1 MTKQSANQQIK
12 ARRLGPKGQQ
22 QIDWCAPT
30 EVPIGMVY
38 NQTPHAVMMA
48 TPEDLHDFALGF
60 ALSEGVINQAN
71 ELEKI
76 DIHPLKGG
84 IELHMR
90 IPDKRAERLELHGQR
105 RAHFG
110 RAGCG
115 LCGVDRLEDAIRPLP
130 QLADT
135 DLRLPYDLAGKAA
148 SALAEAQPLRRANKS
163 VHGAAWVDG
172 DGQVM
177 MVREDIG
184 RHNALD
190 KLIGAGASGGAD
202 FDSGFALL
210 SSRCTF
216 ELAQKCAL
224 VGIRALLTLSAP
236 SASAVDT
243 AKRANLALASW
254 DRRTG
259 SLVVFSG
266 ASWVA

>member
-1 MTKQSANQQIK
+1 MTEQSANQQIR
-12 ARRLGPKGQQ
+12 AVRLGPKGQQ
-22 QIDWCAPT
+22 NIDWCAPN
-30 EVPIGMVY
+30 ERPIGMVY

-60 ALSEGVINQAN
+60 ALCEGVINHQS
-71 ELEKI
+71 ELEDVI
-76 DIHPLKGG
+76 IHPLKGG

-90 IPDKRAERLELHGQR
+90 IPDKRAERLALHGQH

-130 QLADT
+130 QLPDT
-135 DLRLPYDLAGKAA
+135 DLRLSYALAGKAA

-172 DGQVM
+172 DGQIL

-190 KLIGAGASGGAD
+190 KMIGAVARQNVD
-202 FDSGFALL
+202 FGCGFALL

-224 VGIRALLTLSAP
+224 AGIQTLLTLSAP
-236 SASAVDT
+236 SASAVET
-243 AKRANLALASW
+243 AKRANIALASW

-266 ASWVA
+266 NVWSG

>member
-1 MTKQSANQQIK
+1 MAEQTANQQIK
-12 ARRLGPKGQQ
+12 AVRLGPDGQQ
-22 QIDWCAPT
+22 DIDWCAPN
-30 EVPIGMVY
+30 ELPIGMVY

-48 TPEDLHDFALGF
+48 TPEGLHDFALGF
-60 ALSEGVINQAN
+60 ALSEGVINQAE
-71 ELEKI
+71 ELEEVS
-76 DIHPLKGG
+76 IHPLKGG

-90 IPDKRAERLELHGQR
+90 IPDKRAERLALHSQR

-130 QLADT
+130 QLSDT
-135 DLRLPYDLAGKAA
+135 DLRLPYDLADKAA
-148 SALAEAQPLRRANKS
+148 RALADAQPLRRANKS
-163 VHGAAWVDG
+163 VHGAAWVDVG
-172 DGQVM
+172 GHINT
-177 MVREDIG
+177 VREDIG

-190 KLIGAGASGGAD
+190 KMIGASARQGTD
-202 FDSGFALL
+202 FGKGFALL

-254 DRRTG
+254 DRRAG
-259 SLVVFSG
+259 ALVVFSG
-266 ASWVA
+266 TAWVV

>member
-1 MTKQSANQQIK
+1 MAEQSANQQIQ
-12 ARRLGPKGQQ
+12 ALRLGPKGQQ
-22 QIDWCAPT
+22 DIDWCAPT

-60 ALSEGVINQAN
+60 ALSEGVINHAS
-71 ELEKI
+71 ELENVT
-76 DIHPLKGG
+76 IHPLKGG
-84 IELHMR
+84 IELHMC
-90 IPDKRAERLELHGQR
+90 IPDKRAERLKLHGQH

-115 LCGVDRLEDAIRPLP
+115 LCGMDRLEDAIRPLP
-130 QLADT
+130 QLPDT
-135 DLRLPYDLAGKAA
+135 DLRLPYALAGKAA
-148 SALAEAQPLRRANKS
+148 STLAEAQPLRRANKS

-172 DGQVM
+172 GGQIM

-190 KLIGAGASGGAD
+190 KMIGASAKQGMD
-202 FDSGFALL
+202 FGNGFALL

-224 VGIRALLTLSAP
+224 AGIHALLTLSAP
-236 SASAVDT
+236 SASAIDT

-266 ASWVA
+266 DVWTT

>member
-1 MTKQSANQQIK
+1 MAEQTANQQIK
-12 ARRLGPKGQQ
+12 AVRLGPDGRLD
-22 QIDWCAPT
+22 IDWCAPT

-60 ALSEGVINQAN
+60 ALSEGVINQSD
-71 ELEKI
+71 ELQDI
-76 DIHPLKGG
+76 TIHPLKGG

-90 IPDKRAERLELHGQR
+90 IPDKRAERLALHGQR

-130 QLADT
+130 QLSDT
-135 DLRLPYDLAGKAA
+135 DLRLPFTLADKAA
-148 SALAEAQPLRRANKS
+148 RALADAQPLRRANKS
-163 VHGAAWVDG
+163 VHGAAWVDQC
-172 DGQVM
+172 GQII

-190 KLIGAGASGGAD
+190 KMIGAGAKQGVD
-202 FDSGFALL
+202 FGKGFALL

-254 DRRTG
+254 DRRAG
-259 SLVVFSG
+259 ALVVFSG
-266 ASWVA
+266 TIWVA